1 MMLQGLLDSV
11 SAKHRAAVARHIG
24 LPKGATAAEIAAIL
38 LDAQR
43 LEEVVAELSEPAR
56 SFAARQVLGEDRPQ
70 YGGYYHSSGGGAGA
84 EELEGWGLAF
94 AFRDSWR
101 TDYVVPGD
109 VLGPLGQALAT
120 THLQGC
126 GAGSADR
133 WIGAPFQLAHDA
145 AAVWS
150 ALHREPARVKTDG
163 EIYQRS
169 WPKLLAALPAVDLD
183 ELDEDLHDRRL
194 VAALGFLRESACL
207 RLRLDADSGWETK
220 RELTA
225 TGELLELLSYEPDE
239 LRTRLLSGADCEPL
253 EMAGLTLLARLGRA
267 AISLASLGRAAREF
281 ADEAA
286 RYPSILSGTDAQ
298 VGARAVAIAW
308 LAGVAEIGVDAGG
321 RPCAVRLACVEVEA
335 RPGPVAICQGNFEL
349 VVLAV
354 PAPADR
360 LRLELTCEAVPGQP
374 HVYTITKRSAVV
386 AERAGV
392 HPEGALSILRELAGE
407 LPQNVE
413 RTVAGWV
420 DGHGPPLRVRTAMML
435 DAGDPAT
442 ADRLA
447 GGPLA
452 GLVVERFGESLL
464 AFPAARLDDVRHALA
479 SAGRELAPGLDQIS
493 GSWSEGRRAGS
504 EAESEW
510 QPKASGDDAPSGR
523 LVSTL
528 RQAPPGRPASGRRP
542 ASAAPARPLKPA
554 SGSVADE
561 PELSPLDEIL
571 DESEIDEHG
580 GEFGDEGGDDTPLG
594 VILDAIEDETDV
606 RITYAG
612 ADGVTRRTITP
623 IEVKGAQVHALCH
636 ASADEHR
643 FWIPSILVAVPAH
656 D

>member
-1 MMLQGLLDSV
+1 MMLQELLDGV
-11 SAKHRAAVARHIG
+11 SAKHRAAVAGRIG
-24 LPKGATAAEIAAIL
+24 LPKQATSAELSAAL
-38 LDAQR
+38 LDDQR
-43 LEEVVAELSEPAR
+43 LQEVVAELSDEAR
-56 SFAARQVLGEDRPQ
+56 GLAARQILGEDRPQ
-70 YGGYYHSSGGGAGA
+70 YDGYHHSRGGEPGG
-84 EELEGWGLAF
+84 EELERCGLAF

-101 TDYVVPGD
+101 TESVIPAD

-120 THLQGC
+120 AHLQ
-126 GAGSADR
+126 AGRTATAER
-133 WIGAPFQLAHDA
+133 WIGAPLQLGHDA
-145 AAVWS
+145 AAVWA

-163 EIYQRS
+163 EIYQRA
-169 WPKLLAALPAVDLD
+169 WPKLLAALPAIDLD
-183 ELDEDLHDRRL
+183 ELDEDLPDRRL
-194 VAALGFLRESACL
+194 VAALEFLRDSACL
-207 RLRLDADSGWETK
+207 RLRLDSENGWETK

-225 TGELLELLSYEPDE
+225 TGELLELLSREPGE
-239 LRTRLLSGADCEPL
+239 LRARLLGGADCGPL
-253 EMAGLTLLARLGRA
+253 EMAGLTLLVRLGPA
-267 AISLASLGRAAREF
+267 VAISLSSLGRAAREF

-286 RYPSILSGTDAQ
+286 CYQSVLSGTDAQ
-298 VGARAVAIAW
+298 VGVRAVAIAW
-308 LAGVAEIGVDAGG
+308 LAGLAEIGVDAGG
-321 RPCAVRLACVEVEA
+321 RPRAVRLACVEAETTA
-335 RPGPVAICQGNFEL
+335 GPVAICQGNFEL

-374 HVYTITKRSAVV
+374 HVYTITKRSTVV

-392 HPEGALSILRELAGE
+392 HPGGALGILCQLAGE

-420 DGHGPPLRVRTAMML
+420 AGHGPPLRVRTAMML

-442 ADRLA
+442 AERLA

-493 GSWSEGRRAGS
+493 GSWSEGRRVGS

-510 QPKASGDDAPSGR
+510 QPRASGGDAPGGR

-528 RQAPPGRPASGRRP
+528 HQVPPGHPASGPRP
-542 ASAAPARPLKPA
+542 ASAAPARPLKLA
-554 SGSVADE
+554 SESVDDE
-561 PELSPLDEIL
+561 PELPSLEEGEIGEDGEFGEEGEDGSPLD
-571 DESEIDEHG
+571 
-580 GEFGDEGGDDTPLG
+580 
-594 VILDAIEDETDV
+594 VILNAIEDETDV

-623 IEVKGAQVHALCH
+623 IEIKGAQVHALCH

-643 FWIPSILVAVPAH
+643 FWIPSILVALPAH